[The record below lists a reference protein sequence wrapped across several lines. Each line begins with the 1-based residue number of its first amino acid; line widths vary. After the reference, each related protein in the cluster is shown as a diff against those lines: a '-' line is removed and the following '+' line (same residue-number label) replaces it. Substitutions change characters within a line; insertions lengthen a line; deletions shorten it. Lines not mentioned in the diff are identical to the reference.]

1 MYKLITDYTIISVSG
16 TTLQKAS
23 SVASKA
29 KRLTK
34 DGWTPLGS
42 ITSDNHGALYQVM
55 LKYTQ
60 SETSCRCAA
69 TRKVHRKASI
79 KSASLLLS

>member
-1 MYKLITDYTIISVSG
+1 MYKLITDYKIISING
-16 TTLQKAS
+16 TISHSAT
-23 SVASKA
+23 SVASAA

-60 SETSCRCAA
+60 SDKLCPRRNGYTG
-69 TRKVHRKASI
+69 I
-79 KSASLLLS
+79 

>member
-42 ITSDNHGALYQVM
+42 ITSDNQGTLYQVM

-60 SETSCRCAA
+60 SDN
-69 TRKVHRKASI
+69 I
-79 KSASLLLS
+79 YPLP

>member
-1 MYKLITDYTIISVSG
+1 MYKLITDYTIISVGGARSH
-16 TTLQKAS
+16 KAS

-42 ITSDNHGALYQVM
+42 ITSDNDGVLYQVM
-55 LKYTQ
+55 LKY
-60 SETSCRCAA
+60 APPDNA
-69 TRKVHRKASI
+69 HRHGHIHSDR
-79 KSASLLLS
+79 

>member
-1 MYKLITDYTIISVSG
+1 MHKLIIDYTIISASG
-16 TTLQKAS
+16 TTSNKAS

-42 ITSDNHGALYQVM
+42 ITSDNEGALYQVM

-60 SETSCRCAA
+60 ADSMYRHSYRHSER
-69 TRKVHRKASI
+69 
-79 KSASLLLS
+79 

>member
-1 MYKLITDYTIISVSG
+1 MYKLITDYTIISVNG
-16 TTLQKAS
+16 AAS
-23 SVASKA
+23 NKVASVMSKA

-42 ITSDNHGALYQVM
+42 ITSDNQGALYQVM

-60 SETSCRCAA
+60 SDNLRH
-69 TRKVHRKASI
+69 RLKVI
-79 KSASLLLS
+79 PTPLP

>member
-16 TTLQKAS
+16 TAS
-23 SVASKA
+23 NKVSSIMSKA

-42 ITSDNHGALYQVM
+42 ITSDNQGALYQVM
-55 LKYTQ
+55 LKFTQ
-60 SETSCRCAA
+60 SDNLRPAL
-69 TRKVHRKASI
+69 K
-79 KSASLLLS
+79 